1 MDPTEVLTRY
11 RRFLTRVN
19 YSKTTVRS
27 YAFIVQVFL
36 EWVTVSI
43 DEVTCDVIGEY
54 IDFLHHRRLRPRTI
68 NCYLDGIR
76 RFYDFLKFEERRD
89 IVNPV
94 KNEYKQ
100 ILPKPLPRFLKD
112 QELKILLRH
121 VTHERDRA
129 ILMLMLR
136 CGLRVGE
143 VANLTFPAIDFERRS
158 ILVLNGKFRK
168 DRIVYMS
175 DDTVDA
181 LHAYMKTRLPSK
193 ARTVFLVQKGLY
205 RGKPLSIRGIQKRI
219 EKYAKKTGVSVS
231 CHRFRHTMATQL
243 LNADAMLPTVQQ
255 LMGHGCVS
263 STQRYARVSNTKV
276 RRDYFKAM
284 AIIIGEKGSKDQGL
298 RRRGATQ
305 E

>member
-1 MDPTEVLTRY
+1 M
-11 RRFLTRVN
+11 
-19 YSKTTVRS
+19 
-27 YAFIVQVFL
+27 
-36 EWVTVSI
+36 
-43 DEVTCDVIGEY
+43 
-54 IDFLHHRRLRPRTI
+54 
-68 NCYLDGIR
+68 
-76 RFYDFLKFEERRD
+76 FYDYLKFEERRG

-112 QELKILLRH
+112 QELRILLRH
-121 VTHERDRA
+121 VTHQRDRA
-129 ILMLMLR
+129 MLLLMLR

-143 VANLTFPAIDFERRS
+143 LTNLTFPAIDFERRS

-175 DDTVDA
+175 DDTIDA
-181 LHAYMKTRLPSK
+181 LHAYIETRPPSK
-193 ARTVFLVQKGLY
+193 VSRVFLAQKGLY
-205 RGKPLSIRGIQKRI
+205 RGKPLSIRGIQKRM
-219 EKYAKKTGVSVS
+219 EQYAKSTGVSVS

-263 STQRYARVSNTKV
+263 STQRYAKVSNTKV

-284 AIIIGEKGSKDQGL
+284 AIILGENRSEDRRLTIKGK
-298 RRRGATQ
+298 TQ

>member
-1 MDPTEVLTRY
+1 MDHTEVFTRY
-11 RRFLTRVN
+11 RRFLKRAN
-19 YSKTTVRS
+19 YSKTTVRG
-27 YAFIVQVFL
+27 YTFIIRVFL
-36 EWVTVSI
+36 NWMTVPI

-54 IDFLHHRRLRPRTI
+54 IGFLHHRRLRPETI

-76 RFYDFLKFEERRD
+76 KFYDYLKFEERRD

-112 QELKILLRH
+112 QELRILLRH
-121 VTHERDRA
+121 VTHMRDRA
-129 ILMLMLR
+129 MLLLMLR

-143 VANLTFPAIDFERRS
+143 VTNLTFPAIDFERRS

-175 DDTVDA
+175 DDTIDA
-181 LHAYMKTRLPSK
+181 LHAYMETRPPSK
-193 ARTVFLVQKGLY
+193 VSRVFLVQKGLY
-205 RGKPLSIRGIQKRI
+205 RGKPLSIRGIQKRM
-219 EKYAKKTGVSVS
+219 EQYAKSTGVSVS

-284 AIIIGEKGSKDQGL
+284 AIILGANRSEDRRLTIKGK
-298 RRRGATQ
+298 TQ